1 LLTVE
6 VLASLY
12 AGYRN
17 PEDRVTAS
25 QLSAIINGLATILR
39 FALIDPQRSVMTD
52 DVIEGRVTV
61 RPSDVRRVD
70 IHQPVRWD
78 TAGAVPIRP
87 LGYGHCVGREPRLFL
102 RTLAPSPRAVRGRCS
117 LHENH

>member
-1 LLTVE
+1 LTVE

-61 RPSDVRRVD
+61 RPSDV
-70 IHQPVRWD
+70 PSC
-78 TAGAVPIRP
+78 
-87 LGYGHCVGREPRLFL
+87 GYPSTGSLGHCWRSSYSSPRLWPL
-102 RTLAPSPRAVRGRCS
+102 RGS
-117 LHENH
+117 